1 MFTLQAFKSDTLA
14 SDITD
19 SASSMTLSTGA
30 FGTPSGEQM
39 LVIDYDNASKREIVK
54 CTIDGTAVTS
64 MDRAQDGTA
73 AVAHTSG
80 ANIIMAHVPSHYN
93 YIATAVNNGWID
105 TLESWTCS
113 SDNVITVPADAT
125 TKYSVGDKLKLTDD
139 GTVIY
144 AYVVAV
150 AATTLTVLCNTASGT
165 ETTLASGS
173 TITSPYYSKAETP
186 TGHPIWFSWTP
197 SYNGTGS
204 MTFTSVSTHLARYRI
219 VNKNCEV
226 MVIARGTTGGSA
238 SNNLTVSKPINHLV
252 IPGGYYTGINFC
264 ENGGAF
270 ETGVS
275 FIIVSSATNV
285 IYCARTAYGNYT
297 LSANTGLN
305 VHITYPIA

>member
-1 MFTLQAFKSDTLA
+1 MSWTTPKTWAYKEILSSSDLNTYVSDNMNDHQDRINTL
-14 SDITD
+14 
-19 SASSMTLSTGA
+19 
-30 FGTPSGEQM
+30 E
-39 LVIDYDNASKREIVK
+39 
-54 CTIDGTAVTS
+54 
-64 MDRAQDGTA
+64 
-73 AVAHTSG
+73 
-80 ANIIMAHVPSHYN
+80 
-93 YIATAVNNGWID
+93 IATLGWVD
-105 TLESWTCS
+105 AGETWTCS
-113 SDNVITVPADAT
+113 SNNVITVPSDAT
-125 TKYSVGDKLKLTDD
+125 DKYSIGDKLKLTDD

-186 TGHPIWFSWTP
+186 IGHPIWFSWTP

-252 IPGGYYTGINFC
+252 ITGGYYTGTNFC

-275 FIIVSSATNV
+275 FIIIGSATNP